1 MKLDLLTNAT
11 VVNDAMKFV
20 SQQSKENLKSPS
32 NNIIEDNKKVSNET
46 NNNDEDQFEEKQ
58 EEQTTQQITLT
69 SRTTNEVF

>member
-46 NNNDEDQFEEKQ
+46 NNNDEINLKKNKKSKQ
-58 EEQTTQQITLT
+58 L
-69 SRTTNEVF
+69 NK

>member
-20 SQQSKENLKSPS
+20 SQQSTENLKSPS